1 MFSFMPQPSPRL
13 ADPVAALR
21 ARIAALERGGLA
33 PAHGP
38 HPFGH
43 PALDGALPQ
52 GGLARGA
59 LHEAAGRGPEVE
71 HGTAAALF
79 IAGCMAR
86 LGGPILWA
94 MERCD
99 LFAPGLAMAGLP
111 PDRLLYAEAGRAE
124 AVLQVMEEGLR
135 EPALAGVVG
144 EVTGRLSLSASRRL
158 SLAAERGGGLA
169 FLLRRSRR
177 PDDPALEEPCSAHTR
192 WRVAALP
199 SAPPLRRVPGLARA
213 RWRLELMRARG
224 AEPGEWDVEACDAT
238 GHLGVVADIID
249 RSAGAVPHGGPHGR
263 AVAELEYEY
272 EPEPE
277 YAPALIPPAG
287 RSKIRRRA

>member
-1 MFSFMPQPSPRL
+1 
-13 ADPVAALR
+13 
-21 ARIAALERGGLA
+21 
-33 PAHGP
+33 
-38 HPFGH
+38 
-43 PALDGALPQ
+43 
-52 GGLARGA
+52 
-59 LHEAAGRGPEVE
+59 
-71 HGTAAALF
+71 
-79 IAGCMAR
+79 
-86 LGGPILWA
+86 
-94 MERCD
+94 
-99 LFAPGLAMAGLP
+99 
-111 PDRLLYAEAGRAE
+111 
-124 AVLQVMEEGLR
+124 
-135 EPALAGVVG
+135 LAGVVG

-277 YAPALIPPAG
+277 YAPALIPAAG
-287 RSKIRRRA
+287 RNKIRRRA